1 MEIIFNRLKESIS
14 TISLK
19 NLYQLSQI
27 INTEVL
33 KRYKLG
39 QLEGYFKGGDQIV
52 FTDDDGCVLHGE
64 VANNEEF
71 HLLDPQYI
79 FIKEIDPETNQTF
92 LVEDELGNFLV
103 SGSPMMNEA
112 QVFKYA
118 LDTEGLNND

>member
-1 MEIIFNRLKESIS
+1 MEIIINRLKESIS

-79 FIKEIDPETNQTF
+79 FIKEKVLLVRTF
-92 LVEDELGNFLV
+92 FVPYFQL
-103 SGSPMMNEA
+103 
-112 QVFKYA
+112 FKSYIFIYEQ
-118 LDTEGLNND
+118 LK